1 MSPDSGTR
9 MDEPGRLRRWWNGLS
24 RLTRTIVSLV
34 LLLPFAEIAFWGLV
48 ELVGGRQGFGVAAG
62 VAGACSAAVLAVSP
76 NEVLAHPEVGGRFAH
91 EHPLVA
97 RGICVAGV
105 GVCLTVAV
113 AAAFGG
119 QLGLFKN

>member
-1 MSPDSGTR
+1 MSSDSGAR

-24 RLTRTIVSLV
+24 RLTRTTVSLV
-34 LLLPFAEIAFWGLV
+34 LLLPLVEIAFWGLV
-48 ELVGGRQGFGVAAG
+48 ELVGGRQGFAVVAG
-62 VAGACSAAVLAVSP
+62 VAGAVSATALAISH
-76 NEVLAHPEVGGRFAH
+76 NEVLAHPEVGGRFAQ
-91 EHPLVA
+91 EHPIAA
-97 RGICVAGV
+97 RGICIAGV